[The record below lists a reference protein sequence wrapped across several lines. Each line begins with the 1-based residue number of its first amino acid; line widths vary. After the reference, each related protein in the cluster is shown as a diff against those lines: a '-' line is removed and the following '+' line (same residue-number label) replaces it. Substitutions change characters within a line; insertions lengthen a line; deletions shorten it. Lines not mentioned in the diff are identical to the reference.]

1 MEKLLS
7 LPAVLWDSLFNVHQ
21 PRTRYLGRALLLDL
35 PVTFAIGALV
45 ALAVPGDGPDF
56 TGISAA
62 MLLPLLCVIAPL
74 TETVMMAVIFA
85 LLRLITRQIVPLA
98 ILSTLIWMGLHSLG
112 TPAHGLG
119 IFWSF
124 FIQSIC
130 YLRWETRSL
139 GHAFW
144 MTAALHALHNLPPA
158 LLLLSGKIQ

>member
-7 LPAVLWDSLFNVHQ
+7 LPAALWDSLFDVHQ
-21 PRTRYLGRALLLDL
+21 SRTRYLGRALLLDL

-45 ALAVPGDGPDF
+45 SLAVPGDGPDF
-56 TGISAA
+56 SGISPA
-62 MLLPLLCVIAPL
+62 MMLPLLCLLAPL
-74 TETVMMAVIFA
+74 IETAMMAVIFA
-85 LLRLITRQIVPLA
+85 LLRVVTRQKVTLA

-112 TPAHGLG
+112 VPAHGLG

-124 FIQSIC
+124 FIMSIC
-130 YLRWETRSL
+130 YLSWETRSL

-158 LLLLSGKIQ
+158 LLLLLGKFL